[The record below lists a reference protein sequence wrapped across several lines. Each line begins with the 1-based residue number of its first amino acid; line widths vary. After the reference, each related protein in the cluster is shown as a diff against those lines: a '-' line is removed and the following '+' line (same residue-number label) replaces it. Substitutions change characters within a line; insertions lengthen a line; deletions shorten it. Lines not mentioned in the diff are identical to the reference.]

1 MKTLYEQLGVTP
13 QASLNAIQQSFF
25 RLARKFDPDN
35 PANQSSADAHA
46 QYRAVHDA
54 YRTLS
59 DSAARRRYDL
69 SLQTQS
75 RLRTPRTGVGVIAGK
90 S

>member
-1 MKTLYEQLGVTP
+1 MKTLYERLGVTP

-25 RLARKFDPDN
+25 RLARKFDPEN
-35 PANQSSADAHA
+35 PANQSNDDARA

-59 DSAARRRYDL
+59 DPAARRQYDL
-69 SLQTQS
+69 NLQTQS
-75 RLRTPRTGVGVIAGK
+75 RLRVPHSGVIAGK
-90 S
+90 I

>member
-13 QASLNAIQQSFF
+13 QASPNAIQQSFF
-25 RLARKFDPDN
+25 RLARRFDPEHPD
-35 PANQSSADAHA
+35 NQSSDDARA

-59 DSAARRRYDL
+59 DPAARRLYDL
-69 SLQTQS
+69 NLQAQS
-75 RLRTPRTGVGVIAGK
+75 RLRAPHTGVIADK
-90 S
+90 F

>member
-13 QASLNAIQQSFF
+13 QASQNAIQQSFL

-35 PANQSSADAHA
+35 PVNLGRADACA

-54 YRTLS
+54 YRTLA
-59 DSAARRRYDL
+59 DPATRRQYDRG
-69 SLQTQS
+69 LQTQS
-75 RLRTPRTGVGVIAGK
+75 RLREPRAGTFAAK
-90 S
+90 T

>member
-1 MKTLYEQLGVTP
+1 MKTLYDQLGVTP

-35 PANQSSADAHA
+35 PANQSSGDAHT

-59 DSAARRRYDL
+59 DPVARRQYDL

-75 RLRTPRTGVGVIAGK
+75 RLRTTRTGAIAAK
-90 S
+90 L

>member
-13 QASLNAIQQSFF
+13 QATLNAIQQSFF
-25 RLARKFDPDN
+25 RLARKLDPDN
-35 PANQSSADAHA
+35 PANQSSADVHA

-54 YRTLS
+54 YRTLA
-59 DSAARRRYDL
+59 DPAARRQYDL

-75 RLRTPRTGVGVIAGK
+75 RLRTPRTGAAIPAGK

>member
-13 QASLNAIQQSFF
+13 QASLNAIRQSFL
-25 RLARKFDPDN
+25 RLARKFDPEN
-35 PANQSSADAHA
+35 PVNQGNAVAHA

-59 DSAARRRYDL
+59 DPAARGQYDL
-69 SLQTQS
+69 SLRTQTRS
-75 RLRTPRTGVGVIAGK
+75 RTPRAGVIAGN